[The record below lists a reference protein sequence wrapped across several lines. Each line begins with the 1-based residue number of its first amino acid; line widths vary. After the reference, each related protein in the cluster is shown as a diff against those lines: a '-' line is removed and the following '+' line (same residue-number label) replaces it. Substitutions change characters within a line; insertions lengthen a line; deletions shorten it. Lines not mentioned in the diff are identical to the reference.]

1 MIDDALVTNIYVRNN
16 KGSVIDLVSSP
27 NAIVL
32 DLFSTIDSSTI
43 KARFDRLVE
52 VVGYPSQSAIDFLL
66 FAVAVYVADK
76 TVQRKITP
84 DKWTRTL
91 NMMCPVEDKSLWS
104 SAETNLT
111 AAISFLT
118 GDRWKFDWSTN
129 KNNLWYVNKIGQE
142 KYQAVCLLSGGLD
155 SLIGA
160 IDLLEDKRNKRILF
174 IGHYD
179 SNLTPK
185 IQQLLFER
193 LVSHY
198 GSERLDFVQ
207 ILVRPAEKLPAQQYP
222 LPRGRERT
230 TRSRSLVFISLGIAA
245 ACASGSNIPLYIPE
259 NGFIALNI
267 PLTSA
272 RLGSCSTRTTHPYFS
287 ERLQAFLQ
295 EIGITNP
302 IINPYQYHS
311 KGQMLERC
319 LNQPL
324 LRELAHE
331 TVSCARPE
339 ASRFQGK
346 KYGNCG
352 YCFPCLIRRSSLH
365 VVGLDKADD
374 YKVDVC
380 NNEAFLNDH
389 RVNAPSRDTR
399 AVFKALYTAIH
410 QNKVRSFER
419 LPIIAGPIKDL
430 TNLQMHSQVHQEGLL
445 ELRNFFLDKA
455 SVAVKRIASIE

>member
-1 MIDDALVTNIYVRNN
+1 MVDNPLVTNIYVRNN
-16 KGSVIDLVSSP
+16 KSSLIDVASPP

-52 VVGYPSQSAIDFLL
+52 IVGYPSQAAIDFLL
-66 FAVAVYVADK
+66 FAAAIYVTDK
-76 TVQRKITP
+76 IVQRRITP
-84 DKWTRTL
+84 DRWTRTL
-91 NMMCPVEDKSLWS
+91 KMTCPIEDKNLWS
-104 SAETNLT
+104 SAETDLT

-118 GDRWKFDWSTN
+118 GDRWKFDWITAR
-129 KNNLWYVNKIGQE
+129 NNLWYVNKVGNE
-142 KYQAVCLLSGGLD
+142 KYEAVCLLSGGLD

-160 IDLLEDKRNKRILF
+160 IDLLEDKKNKRVLF

-193 LVSHY
+193 LVDHY
-198 GSERLDFVQ
+198 GSDRLDFVQ

-245 ACASGSNIPLYIPE
+245 ACASGPEIPLYVPE

-267 PLTSA
+267 PLTST
-272 RLGSCSTRTTHPYFS
+272 RLGSCSTRTTHPYFF

-302 IINPYQYHS
+302 IINPYQYLS

-331 TVSCARPE
+331 TISCARPE

-352 YCFPCLIRRSSLH
+352 YCFPCLIRRASLH

-380 NNEAFLNDH
+380 TNEAFLNDH
-389 RVNAPSRDTR
+389 RVNAPSRDAR
-399 AVFKALYTAIH
+399 AVFKALYSAAH
-410 QNKVRSFER
+410 QNRSRSFER
-419 LPIIAGPIKDL
+419 LPLIAGPVKDL
-430 TNLQMHSQVHQEGLL
+430 NGLHMHSQVYQRGLL
-445 ELRNFFLDKA
+445 ELRNLFLDKA
-455 SVAVKRIASIE
+455 STSVKRMASLE